1 MSLYHINI
9 TVHILAAFLWLGGLF
24 FFGAVGAPVLRRVEP
39 ASLRKE
45 LFRQIGEQSRR
56 VGWVAIAVLLVTG
69 VLNLHFRGLLTWD
82 VLGRA
87 SFWDGSYGT
96 ALAVKLFSVLGLL
109 IGSAIHDFVIGPAA
123 GRADPDSDEALRL
136 RRLSAWTG
144 RINALLGVVLI
155 VAAVVLTRGI

>member
-1 MSLYHINI
+1 MSLYHINV

-24 FFGAVGAPVLRRVEP
+24 FLGAVGAPVLRRVEP
-39 ASLRKE
+39 ASLRVE
-45 LFRQIGEQSRR
+45 LFQQIGRQFR
-56 VGWVAIAVLLVTG
+56 WVAWAAIAVLLATG
-69 VLNLHFRGLLTWD
+69 VLNLQIRGLLTWE

-87 SFWDGSYGT
+87 SFWGGAYGT
-96 ALAVKLFSVLGLL
+96 ALAVKLFTVVGLL
-109 IGSAIHDFVIGPAA
+109 IGSAIHDFVLGPAA
-123 GRADPDSDEALRL
+123 GRAEPDSEEALRL